1 MSKKSEERKKI
12 TVEDVLQGAI
22 GSEQVQS
29 LSFEDALGLLE
40 EVVSAVEAGTL
51 SLDQSIGAYERGSQ
65 LVAHLRA
72 LLSKAEEKLKVLV
85 EDV

>member
-1 MSKKSEERKKI
+1 M
-12 TVEDVLQGAI
+12 
-22 GSEQVQS
+22 QS

-51 SLDQSIGAYERGSQ
+51 SLDQSIGAYERCSQ

-72 LLSKAEEKLKVLV
+72 LLSKAEEKLKVLG